1 MENDVKVE
9 QRDIWSEGIKA
20 ILAYHKRTL
29 LDFVDALAREATH
42 PKERERL
49 GRVKGRI
56 HNDFGQATLSLG
68 ILLETF
74 RRGGNM
80 DAFKDNIFGR
90 GNPLMRTKRIHEAK
104 SRAKEIFNQ
113 PRVKKNVNHKP
124 EANINGEQKT

>member
-1 MENDVKVE
+1 MEQIVKVE
-9 QRDIWSEGIKA
+9 HKDIWSEGTKA

-74 RRGGNM
+74 RRGGNI
-80 DAFKDNIFGR
+80 DAFKENIFGR
-90 GNPLMRTKRIHEAK
+90 GNPLRTKRIFEAK
-104 SRAKEIFNQ
+104 SRAKEIFN
-113 PRVKKNVNHKP
+113 PVRVKNVNHKP